1 MNIQRLT
8 VIVNP
13 QGGTKRGLL
22 VLDRVKP
29 IFKDAGIELDI
40 RATLHQGHASAIA
53 QSLDM
58 KTSDGI
64 CVIGGDGTVH
74 EVADGLM
81 QRGES
86 ISNPLGIIPAGT
98 GNNLAEHLQC
108 KDPLDAAKRVVA
120 GTIRPLDV
128 IRVTLKDRIVY
139 CVDLVG
145 WGAVSDI
152 NSNAEKWR
160 WLGPPRYSAATLWQV
175 LRAKRRRAKLVL
187 DDQVFEDEFLFVV
200 ACNPKFAGPGM
211 MLAPHAELGD
221 GKIDVIVV
229 RNATRWEMLK
239 LFSRVFDG
247 SHLAL
252 KYVEYHQVRSFA
264 IESATHD
271 PMDLDGEMKGHAPMT
286 AEVLPSALSIFS

>member
-86 ISNPLGIIPAGT
+86 ISIPLGIIPAGT